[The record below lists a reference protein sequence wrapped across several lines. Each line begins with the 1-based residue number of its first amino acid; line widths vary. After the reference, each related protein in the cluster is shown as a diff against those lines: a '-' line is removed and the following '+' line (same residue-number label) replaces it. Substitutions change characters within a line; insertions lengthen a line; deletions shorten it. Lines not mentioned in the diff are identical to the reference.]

1 MKWVFI
7 ILQIIT
13 KHYQKLYASE
23 SNNLDKWIN
32 PLRDT
37 DDQNWLQQKLENLNS
52 LISITK
58 IKFIIKNFPT
68 KKTRNS
74 DEFTGEFA
82 LTFMEEELPILY
94 KNLSENITGKNTFPA
109 HLKKKIF

>member
-1 MKWVFI
+1 MGKSPERHRWP
-7 ILQIIT
+7 
-13 KHYQKLYASE
+13 KL
-23 SNNLDKWIN
+23 
-32 PLRDT
+32 T
-37 DDQNWLQQKLENLNS
+37 QQKLENLNS

-68 KKTRNS
+68 KKTRDS

-82 LTFMEEELPILY
+82 LTFMEEGVPILY

-109 HLKKKIF
+109 HFLRLVLLWYQNQTIILQEIKLWTLLT

>member
-1 MKWVFI
+1 MDKSPERHRWP
-7 ILQIIT
+7 
-13 KHYQKLYASE
+13 KL
-23 SNNLDKWIN
+23 
-32 PLRDT
+32 T
-37 DDQNWLQQKLENLNS
+37 QQKLENLNS

-58 IKFIIKNFPT
+58 GRIKFIIKNFPT

-82 LTFMEEELPILY
+82 LTFMEEGVPILY

-109 HLKKKIF
+109 HLKKKFF